1 VIRAAASAALPRPTA
16 YDATARRPLLLVLLL
31 VTMFVLVGTAVG
43 QSAAA
48 NERMPGDEIWVSADG
63 VAFDRGR
70 QNDKVAYVVR
80 AVGSRD
86 ERAFSRELTRDEQT
100 SGWAAFRE
108 AREAYPNGYCVVS
121 VEVEDAGAWRETGNT
136 SACSATEPTPKPP
149 ATKKDDAATP
159 TPTPT
164 PTPVQP
170 TTPAP
175 TPTPTPSPSPSP
187 TPSDASS
194 PSPSHTSPEAALVQ
208 NLQNQP
214 PVAESDAAAEQDDV
228 ISPLGWVAVLGSGAL
243 LTAGG
248 ALVLWRRIT

>member
-1 VIRAAASAALPRPTA
+1 MIRASASAALPRPTA
-16 YDATARRPLLLVLLL
+16 YDVTARRPLLLVLLL
-31 VTMFVLVGTAVG
+31 VTMFALVGTAVG

-48 NERMPGDEIWVSADG
+48 AERTPGDEIWVNADG
-63 VAFDRGR
+63 VTFDRGR
-70 QNDKVAYVVR
+70 QNDEVAYVVR

-86 ERAFSRELTRDEQT
+86 EQAFSRELTRDEQT

-121 VEVEDAGAWRETGNT
+121 VEVGDAGTWRETGST
-136 SACSATEPTPKPP
+136 SACNATEPTPKAP
-149 ATKKDDAATP
+149 ATKKDERATP

-170 TTPAP
+170 TP
-175 TPTPTPSPSPSP
+175 TPTPTPSPSPSA

-194 PSPSHTSPEAALVQ
+194 PSPSHTSPEAALMQ

-214 PVAESDAAAEQDDV
+214 PVAESDAAAEQGDV
-228 ISPLGWVAVLGSGAL
+228 ISPLGWVAVLGGGVL
-243 LTAGG
+243 LTTGG
-248 ALVLWRRIT
+248 VLVLWRRLT